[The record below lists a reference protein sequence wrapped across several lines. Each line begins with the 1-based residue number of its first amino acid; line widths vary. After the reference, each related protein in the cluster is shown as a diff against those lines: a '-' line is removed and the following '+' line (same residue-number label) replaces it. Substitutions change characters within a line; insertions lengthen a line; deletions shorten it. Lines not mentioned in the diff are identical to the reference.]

1 MNNRATHQIAYC
13 QTYSK
18 QWKMKNRTV
27 HQIAYCQTC
36 GKQWEDY
43 INHRARK
50 AGYSHAKRTGH
61 VVTVETG
68 TSIRYN

>member
-1 MNNRATHQIAYC
+1 
-13 QTYSK
+13 
-18 QWKMKNRTV
+18 MKTKSRTV

-50 AGYSHAKRTGH
+50 AGYAHAKRTGH
-61 VVTVETG
+61 IVTVETG